1 MTSVRIEE
9 VGVNREDEKYDDN
22 DEKYDDN
29 DETYDDIFNDVF
41 NTLLEQQAKDVND
54 TPSLLDQL
62 VDEEAKEHALLND
75 AAKETVKAQKENGC
89 IVCFKWTESADNPL
103 LMCDKVQKRGRK
115 RKKHDALCH
124 LKCCTPALT
133 KVPSGP
139 WYCEACR

>member
-1 MTSVRIEE
+1 M
-9 VGVNREDEKYDDN
+9 VNREDEKYDDN

-29 DETYDDIFNDVF
+29 DETYDDIFDDVF

-89 IVCFKWTESADNPL
+89 IV
-103 LMCDKVQKRGRK
+103 
-115 RKKHDALCH
+115 
-124 LKCCTPALT
+124 
-133 KVPSGP
+133 
-139 WYCEACR
+139 